1 MKFWIYTVGR
11 TGSVRLVKMI
21 TESNH
26 QHLGSIKIQMSNKQD
41 EHYVY
46 HVHDTSIPPPEDT
59 VKILSTRKSIKDI
72 VLSNHIAHK
81 TGAHQPATQ
90 QGIELSPFHVSEEE
104 YMKDYLNYL
113 RLEQEYVDKYSPI
126 IVYLEDTVEDIERKL
141 GIELPYKRNDTAYI
155 SKFPPKEYIIN
166 YSELPSQVPSEMP
179 SQVPS
184 EMPKTF

>member
-26 QHLGSIKIQMSNKQD
+26 QHFGTIKIQMSNKQD

-46 HVHDTSIPPPEDT
+46 HVHDTSIPPPDDA
-59 VKILSTRKSIKDI
+59 VKILSTRKSMKDI
-72 VLSNHIAHK
+72 ILSHHIGHK
-81 TGAHQPATQ
+81 TGAWQPILQ
-90 QGIELSPFHVSEEE
+90 KGIKLSPFHVSEEE

-126 IVYLEDTVEDIERKL
+126 IVYLEDSIEDIENKL
-141 GIELPYKRNDTAYI
+141 GIQLPYPNNDTAYI

-166 YSELPSQVPSEMP
+166 YSELPTDLEKMAFRSFRN
-179 SQVPS
+179 
-184 EMPKTF
+184 KR